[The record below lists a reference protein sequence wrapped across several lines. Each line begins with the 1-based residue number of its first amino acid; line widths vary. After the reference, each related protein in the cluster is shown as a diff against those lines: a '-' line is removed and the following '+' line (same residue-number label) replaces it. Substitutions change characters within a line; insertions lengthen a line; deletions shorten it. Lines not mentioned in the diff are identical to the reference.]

1 MRATLTALIACAF
14 IPCSLGASYTVQ
26 MYSRSSVS
34 TDGLKY
40 GYTVTTGGSNVFS
53 GDSTLSGSTYSMHS
67 GAYQWYQTAVSV
79 AATDLPSAFQSFA
92 TTTYSSFAQLGPLL
106 YRMKVTADQPDVV
119 YFGGASGNEFK
130 CSATTVAFHSAFTCS
145 DQSTAAQIASLSAP
159 TEGSLWTLTAD
170 ISDNTDT
177 IISLMAMLATNL
189 QTEKET
195 LISIE
200 QASADRRSNGQSVSI
215 GFYFIGTLAFFAL
228 VAQSVACLMWLW
240 QPLGKA
246 EAMANPNDLGAQ
258 TRMVLHNAG
267 LWWFS
272 TCLVV
277 AILMGVWQFPAL
289 IIFAMI
295 LFAFVLVVSILYAV
309 LACIRYRKRSVV
321 VPEDASPAQVKAEP
335 IVERPLDL
343 KKDEGAKLLAEAATE
358 PGSATGSGSGV
369 VASSE
374 LVADTVPP
382 GSMGLPP
389 KDATAAVASE
399 WQSQTC
405 PHEMKNGTIRACY
418 AISAGLVLL
427 LLIIEAAMF
436 FGWTEKKYY
445 VLDRANNVQE
455 HEFQPSSVA
464 KALLLMYSFDS
475 LATDLNYNVFCDIST
490 TYCEKYIDDL
500 GSDRSTI
507 KTNWIDKYSID
518 MSQFSPTD
526 YAQYVSVNEWFVR
539 GLASGARPIS
549 TTSGSFVAAADGRA
563 MVFTNIWSTTRFWVK
578 SSRVD
583 TADILDSSV
592 LASDFN
598 GASMAI
604 YRLAP
609 QDYHRFHTPV
619 AGTIT
624 HISYVLGS
632 LFSVSADAAVS
643 KNAAFLNQ
651 RHVLI
656 INSPEFG
663 TVAYVA
669 VGATCV
675 GSTVITR
682 SVGDTITKGEELG
695 FMQFGGSTVVLLF
708 QAGKVEFDADLIY
721 NSAKKVE
728 THVLMGEHN
737 GLAI

>member
-1 MRATLTALIACAF
+1 
-14 IPCSLGASYTVQ
+14 

-40 GYTVTTGGSNVFS
+40 GYTVTTGGSAVFS
-53 GDSTLSGSTYSMHS
+53 GDSTLSGSTYSIHS

-79 AATDLPSAFQSFA
+79 VATDLPSAFQSFDTA
-92 TTTYSSFAQLGPLL
+92 TYSSFTQLGPLL

-177 IISLMAMLATNL
+177 IVSLMAMLATNL

-195 LISIE
+195 LINIE
-200 QASADRRSNGQSVSI
+200 QASSDRRSNGQSVSV

-228 VAQSVACLMWLW
+228 VTQSVACLMWLW

-258 TRMVLHNAG
+258 ARMVLHNAG

-272 TCLVV
+272 TCSVV

-289 IIFAMI
+289 IMFAMI
-295 LFAFVLVVSILYAV
+295 LFAFVLIVSILYAV

-321 VPEDASPAQVKAEP
+321 VPEEASSAHSSAHAQVKAEP
-335 IVERPLDL
+335 VGQPPLDL
-343 KKDEGAKLLAEAATE
+343 KKDEGTKLLAEAAPTADSAASSGSATE
-358 PGSATGSGSGV
+358 AGSATGSGSGV

-374 LVADTVPP
+374 LVTDTVPP

-389 KDATAAVASE
+389 KDTDETAAASE

-418 AISAGLVLL
+418 AISAGLLL
-427 LLIIEAAMF
+427 LLMIIEAAIF

-445 VLDRANNVQE
+445 VWDRANNVQE

-507 KTNWIDKYSID
+507 KTDWIDKYSID
-518 MSQFSPTD
+518 MSQFSPID
-526 YAQYVSVNEWFVR
+526 YTQYVSVNEWFVR

-583 TADILDSSV
+583 TTDILDSSV
-592 LASDFN
+592 LASDFD

-651 RHVLI
+651 RHVVI
-656 INSPEFG
+656 INSTEFG

-708 QAGKVEFDADLIY
+708 QAGKVQFDADLTY

-737 GLAI
+737 GLAL